1 MNKQIT
7 TLLFDLDGTLLDTN
21 ELIVTSYLHTFE
33 QFFPGRFKRE
43 DVMPFLGPPLID
55 AFKSVD
61 RDKAEEM
68 VKIYRKFNMEKHD
81 LLVQEFEGVYETIR
95 TLHENGMKMAIVS
108 TKIRKTVV
116 KGLKLT
122 NLDEFFDVI
131 ITLDDVE
138 KAKPDPEPL
147 LKALDALEAEPRE
160 AIMIGDN
167 YHDILGGKNAGT
179 YTCGVAWSLKGKDYL
194 EQYKPDFMLEKMPD
208 LLEIAGVGVR

>member
-1 MNKQIT
+1 MNEQIT
-7 TLLFDLDGTLLDTN
+7 TILFDLDGTLLDTN

-43 DVMPFLGPPLID
+43 DVMPFLGPPLYD

-61 RDKAEEM
+61 PDKAEEM
-68 VKIYRKFNMEKHD
+68 VKIYRDFNMEKHD
-81 LLVQEFEGVYETIR
+81 LLVREFEGVFETIR
-95 TLHENGMKMAIVS
+95 TLHENDMKMAIVS

-122 NLDEFFDVI
+122 GLDQFFDVI

-147 LKALDALEAEPRE
+147 LKALGALESEPRE

-179 YTCGVAWSLKGKDYL
+179 FTCGVAWSLKGKDYL
-194 EQYKPDFMLEKMPD
+194 EQFDPDFMLKKMPD
-208 LLEIAGVGVR
+208 LLDIVKVGVQ